1 MKKQTYISPAIT
13 ICHCATATMLA
24 ASPEKNTNMGTDQ
37 EPGDFEFQSKPH
49 DVNLWTDD
57 DIDKEEKK
65 SNLYWQI

>member
-24 ASPEKNTNMGTDQ
+24 GS
-37 EPGDFEFQSKPH
+37 EPIKVEIVEGEYEGEFHSKPH
-49 DVNLWTDD
+49 DVDLWADD
-57 DIDKEEKK
+57 DKEEKK

>member
-1 MKKQTYISPAIT
+1 
-13 ICHCATATMLA
+13 MLA
-24 ASPEKNTNMGTDQ
+24 ASPEKNTNMGIDQ

>member
-24 ASPEKNTNMGTDQ
+24 GS
-37 EPGDFEFQSKPH
+37 EPIKVEIVEGEYEGEFHSKPH
-49 DVNLWTDD
+49 DVDLWADD
-57 DIDKEEKK
+57 EEEEKS

>member
-1 MKKQTYISPAIT
+1 MKKQTYISPAVT

-24 ASPEKNTNMGTDQ
+24 GSPEKNTNINTDQ

-49 DVNLWTDD
+49 NIDLWADD
-57 DIDKEEKK
+57 DKEEKK

>member
-1 MKKQTYISPAIT
+1 MKKQTYISPAVT

-24 ASPEKNTNMGTDQ
+24 GSPEKNTNINIDQ

-49 DVNLWTDD
+49 NIDLWADD
-57 DIDKEEKK
+57 DKEEKE

>member
-24 ASPEKNTNMGTDQ
+24 GS
-37 EPGDFEFQSKPH
+37 EPIKVEIVEGEYNGEFQSKPH
-49 DVNLWTDD
+49 DVDLWADD
-57 DIDKEEKK
+57 DKEEKK